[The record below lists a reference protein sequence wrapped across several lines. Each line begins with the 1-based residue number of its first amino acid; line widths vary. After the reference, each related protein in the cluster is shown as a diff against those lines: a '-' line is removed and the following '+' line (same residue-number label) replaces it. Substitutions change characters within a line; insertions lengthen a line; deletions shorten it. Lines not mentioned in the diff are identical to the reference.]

1 MRRLYWTIFSKLKV
15 KLTQTSESRLSASPF
30 ITQNQINQQK
40 TLMADFNIQDRWHW
54 KIPLRTKNLPK
65 VTHHNLDLKAFH
77 ALGTNFIHI
86 ITQKFQNNSL
96 SSSKI
101 SLSKQECVIFKGT
114 VSNEESSTQLVFTI
128 SCLQCKVKDVGADFI
143 KLFSKR
149 ARQAHRKGS
158 SKGQTVSCSH

>member
-1 MRRLYWTIFSKLKV
+1 MKA

-30 ITQNQINQQK
+30 ITQNKINQQK
-40 TLMADFNIQDRWHW
+40 TWTADFNIQDRWHW

-101 SLSKQECVIFKGT
+101 SLSKQECVIFKGIGHET
-114 VSNEESSTQLVFTI
+114 VCPLLLPFLWACFALLENNFLKSDSNRLLLKI
-128 SCLQCKVKDVGADFI
+128 L
-143 KLFSKR
+143 
-149 ARQAHRKGS
+149 
-158 SKGQTVSCSH
+158 